1 MSWDVVIAL
10 NRNLDQVE
18 DMISHTVPLDIYQS
32 PLGWSH
38 GLGISRMEDSGVDIG
53 STNETTPPASNAPK
67 DLEVSPLGNVDSFG
81 GTALLGRVMNVVQ
94 QLRCR
99 QQEFKVCVERSA
111 HKISFQL
118 PY

>member
-1 MSWDVVIAL
+1 MIAL

-32 PLGWSH
+32 PLGWNH
-38 GLGISRMEDSGVDIG
+38 GLGISRTEDSGVDIG
-53 STNETTPPASNAPK
+53 SADETTPPASNAPK
-67 DLEVSPLGNVDSFG
+67 GLEVSHLENVDSFG

-94 QLRCR
+94 QLRHR
-99 QQEFKVCVERSA
+99 QQEFNVCMKRYA
-111 HKISFQL
+111 DKISFQL